1 MATAQ
6 FSGQYGKNMSL
17 ELKAEVTGQNFA
29 GNYSSVRV
37 TAYLHT
43 NGYASLWG
51 VSADATITINGG
63 GAIEHPAI
71 NIGTNSTQQIWDHTY
86 DVGHNDEGYKTV
98 WVMLSVAINAGGYG
112 SSMVAF
118 DLPLPTIPRASSG
131 SVTSGDLGTPVKI
144 SIDRKVSTFKHTLR
158 YDWNGVTGTIASNV
172 DTSYNW
178 TLPFDFA
185 SAIPNATSS
194 WGRVFIDTYNGST
207 KIGTTE
213 ATFTGNVPASIKPTL
228 SSVTLADTNTA
239 VKNLL
244 NTANTFVQVLSNVQ
258 VTFNGASGAY
268 GSTIS
273 SYRAEIL
280 GKNQNTNSNNG
291 LLGMMNYNGAVTIRA
306 TVTDSRGR
314 TSDPVDVNA
323 TVLEYFTPQL
333 SFSAQRSGTG
343 NTIITVMRNAKIAPL
358 VVGGNQ
364 KNTMKLTFKYKEHS
378 ATNFTTDTGSA
389 GGTWTTLS
397 NLTNSSA
404 NLGATF
410 SVLKSYDIIGTIEDS
425 FTSYDFLAPT
435 VGTESFPLAL
445 KVDRM
450 GLGKLPEQAGIVDSA
465 WQYYYDNKPIQHH
478 KLTNNDGTAILLA
491 QGTDFN
497 SVTTP
502 GFYRC
507 YNPLHAPS
515 VGSLSGWKYLRV
527 TKHDDQFVLQETF
540 DYSGGT
546 PAFRI
551 KDDNGDKDWKSW
563 QYYAVQNNVANFTT
577 VNQTKVYTGTINGPY
592 GFNIAVTRSGNIV
605 TATMDYVHRSNTN
618 WNGTANETIPIGWRP
633 VSQAII
639 NAIGEGGGGTGAA
652 LFNGSYVHLAYKPD
666 GSISG
671 RIKLEANPLWFGAT
685 ISWITTDPF
694 PAG

>member
-6 FSGQYGKNMSL
+6 FSGQYGRNMTL
-17 ELKAEVTGQNFA
+17 EVWSGWNSQD
-29 GNYSSVRV
+29 
-37 TAYLHT
+37 TANNRSTVNVQARLIT
-43 NGYASLWG
+43 NGYASMWG
-51 VSADATITINGG
+51 VTADVTININGG
-63 GAIEHPAI
+63 GAIEHPTI
-71 NIGTNSTQQIWDHTY
+71 NVGTGSSQLLFAHDY
-86 DVGHNDEGYKTV
+86 VVGHDNDGKKTV
-98 WVMLSVAINAGGYG
+98 GIQVSVALNTAGYG
-112 SSMVAF
+112 SAMVAF
-118 DLPLPTIPRASSG
+118 DLPLPTIQRASSG

-144 SIDRKVSTFKHTLR
+144 SIDRKVTTFKHTLR

-178 TLPFDFA
+178 TLPLDFA

-213 ATFTGNVPASIKPTL
+213 ATFTGNVPASMKPTL
-228 SSVTLADTNTA
+228 SSVTLTDTNTA

-280 GKNQNTNSNNG
+280 GRNQNTNSNNG
-291 LLGMMNYNGAVTIRA
+291 MLGMMNFNGAVTIRA

-314 TSDPVDVNA
+314 TSDQVDVQA

-333 SFSAQRSGTG
+333 SFSAQRSGSG
-343 NTIITVMRNAKIAPL
+343 NTTITVMRNAKIAPL

-378 ATNFTTDTGSA
+378 ATSFTTDTGSA
-389 GGTWTTLS
+389 GGTWTTVS

-465 WQYYYDNKPIQHH
+465 WQYYYNNKPIQHH
-478 KLTNNDGTAILLA
+478 KLTNNDGTAILL
-491 QGTDFN
+491 TDGSDLN
-497 SVTTP
+497 DVTSP
-502 GFYRC
+502 GCFSG
-507 YNPLHAPS
+507 NNLLHAPAN
-515 VGSLSGWKYLRV
+515 GWHYIRV
-527 TKHDDQFVLQETF
+527 TKHITDNSYVLQEAIDF
-540 DYSGGT
+540 NGVVSAFRVKFGGT
-546 PAFRI
+546 W
-551 KDDNGDKDWKSW
+551 GDW
-563 QYYAVQNNVANFTT
+563 QYYAVQNKVAEFTT

-605 TATMDYVHRSNTN
+605 TATMDYIHRSNTN
-618 WNGTANETIPIGWRP
+618 WNGTANETIPVGWRP
-633 VSQAII
+633 VNKAII
-639 NAIGEGGGGTGAA
+639 HAIGEGGGGTGAT
-652 LFNGSYVHLAYKPD
+652 LFNGSYVYLAYKPD

-671 RIKLEANPLWFGAT
+671 RIKLEANPLWFGDT

-694 PAG
+694 PSE

>member
-6 FSGQYGKNMSL
+6 FSGQYGRNMTL
-17 ELKAEVTGQNFA
+17 EVWSGWNSQDTANNRSTVNVQARLITNSYASMWG
-29 GNYSSVRV
+29 V
-37 TAYLHT
+37 TADVT
-43 NGYASLWG
+43 AN
-51 VSADATITINGG
+51 VNGG
-63 GAIEHPAI
+63 STIEHPAI
-71 NIGTNSTQQIWDHTY
+71 NIGTGSSQLIFAHDY
-86 DVGHNDEGYKTV
+86 VVGHDDDGKKTV
-98 WVMLSVAINAGGYG
+98 GIQVSVGLNVAGYG
-112 SSMVAF
+112 SAVVAF
-118 DLPLPTIPRASSG
+118 DLPLPTIQRASSG

-178 TLPFDFA
+178 TLPLDFA
-185 SAIPNATSS
+185 SAIPNANSS

-228 SSVTLADTNTA
+228 SSIMLADTNTA

-291 LLGMMNYNGAVTIRA
+291 MLGMMNFNGAVTIRA

-314 TSDPVDVNA
+314 ASDPVDVQA

-333 SFSAQRSGTG
+333 SFSAQRSGSG
-343 NTIITVMRNAKIAPL
+343 NTTITVMRNAKIAPL

-378 ATNFTTDTGSA
+378 ATSFTTDTGSA
-389 GGTWTTLS
+389 GGTWTTVS

-478 KLTNNDGTAILLA
+478 KLTNNDGTAILLTECSDLNNA
-491 QGTDFN
+491 T
-497 SVTTP
+497 VP
-502 GFYRC
+502 GFY
-507 YNPLHAPS
+507 NGSNLLHAPS
-515 VGSLSGWKYLRV
+515 TGWNYIRVSRHTYGDGYL
-527 TKHDDQFVLQETF
+527 LQEAIDF
-540 DYSGGT
+540 NGVVS
-546 PAFRI
+546 AFRI
-551 KDDNGDKDWKSW
+551 KFGGTWRDWK
-563 QYYAVQNNVANFTT
+563 YYAIQNNVANFTT
-577 VNQTKVYTGTINGPY
+577 VNQTKVYSKTIPMP
-592 GFNIAVTRSGNIV
+592 FSSQATVTRVGNQVQV
-605 TATMDYVHRSNTN
+605 TWNRAISNINTQCEYSKV
-618 WNGTANETIPIGWRP
+618 AETIPSGYRP
-633 VSQAII
+633 ACEVHMSLNGNVSNSVNAWAI
-639 NAIGEGGGGTGAA
+639 
-652 LFNGSYVHLAYKPD
+652 LHLQTD
-666 GSISG
+666 GSINLTNAFTG
-671 RIKLEANPLWFGAT
+671 NHVWTG
-685 ISWITTDPF
+685 TTTYLTSDPF
-694 PAG
+694 PAD